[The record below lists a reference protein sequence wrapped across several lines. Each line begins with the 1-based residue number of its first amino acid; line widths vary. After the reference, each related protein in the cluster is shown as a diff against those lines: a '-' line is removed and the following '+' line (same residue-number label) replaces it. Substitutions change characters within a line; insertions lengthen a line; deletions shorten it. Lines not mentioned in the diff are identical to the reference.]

1 ASVAFSQQPGD
12 LDLSFDQDG
21 KVVLMDIDSINPTS
35 SHVGPL
41 MVVTNDLKII
51 IAFERTVN
59 ATRVVQMI
67 RLNTDGSMDET
78 WGTGGE
84 VVAGLGRLRDLEIQP
99 DGKILVLGRSISDPS
114 FIQIQRFQE
123 SGLVDTDYG
132 IDGS

>member
-1 ASVAFSQQPGD
+1 
-12 LDLSFDQDG
+12 
-21 KVVLMDIDSINPTS
+21 
-35 SHVGPL
+35 
-41 MVVTNDLKII
+41 
-51 IAFERTVN
+51 
-59 ATRVVQMI
+59 MI

-132 IDGS
+132 IDGSSEVYYSTTSSYGGIHLLPDGKVLVLENGLIFRLDYNGTIDTTFANTGYFTAPTN